1 MSTQDL
7 TSRDALNKM
16 TKLVEDIKIAMLLTD
31 LESQPISAVPMNT
44 KKVDRQ
50 GNIWFLSGLN
60 SDHNANII
68 KRSKVQL
75 LYSDPSDMEFIS
87 IYGEAEVVTEKSKLE
102 EFYNKTDD
110 NWFDGVDDP
119 NLTALK
125 IIPQEAYFWDTKQNK
140 YISLFKMGLSAI
152 TGDKA
157 DIGEKGKLDL

>member
-1 MSTQDL
+1 MSTKDL
-7 TSRDALNKM
+7 TSREALNKM
-16 TKLVEDIKIAMLLTD
+16 TKLVDDIKIAMLLTD
-31 LESQPISAVPMNT
+31 LESQPISAVPMTT

-68 KRSKVQL
+68 KSQKVQL

-102 EFYNKTDD
+102 EFYEKTDD
-110 NWFDGVDDP
+110 AWFDGVDDP

-157 DIGEKGKLDL
+157 DVGEKGKLDL